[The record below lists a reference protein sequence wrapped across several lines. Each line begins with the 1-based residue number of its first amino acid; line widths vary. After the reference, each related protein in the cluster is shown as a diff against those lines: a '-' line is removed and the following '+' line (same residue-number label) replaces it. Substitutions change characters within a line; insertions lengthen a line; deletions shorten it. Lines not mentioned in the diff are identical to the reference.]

1 MPPAFSQSAAFFA
14 CVTSPAKAG
23 PVKASANANANVDTG
38 IFMVLLLTVG
48 GGASGELRFNASC
61 SIHNLLRLHRTFWI
75 SVALN
80 PYRHSLV
87 SWSARQRG
95 SATMS
100 HLFAAIL
107 LFLSPGCPHE
117 EPTCITPTEH
127 VEVNLS
133 TRIVPYAVARPVHSD
148 SLRKRAIGG

>member
-1 MPPAFSQSAAFFA
+1 
-14 CVTSPAKAG
+14 
-23 PVKASANANANVDTG
+23 
-38 IFMVLLLTVG
+38 VG
-48 GGASGELRFNASC
+48 GVRRTPFQRLMFHPQLIAVTPDFLDIGFTQSLQPQF
-61 SIHNLLRLHRTFWI
+61 SIRR
-75 SVALN
+75 
-80 PYRHSLV
+80 RHS
-87 SWSARQRG
+87 SG
-95 SATMS
+95 GNATMS

-107 LFLSPGCPHE
+107 LFSSPGCPHE